1 MGGLALMSAG
11 CTGCRHWT
19 TGREL
24 EREGLFPGLL
34 VLSSGT
40 SSLAATYGYCA
51 LRDRLTSCDLP
62 MPCREPHVAV
72 SAAAPVRHGR
82 REPQA

>member
-1 MGGLALMSAG
+1 MGGPALMSEG

-19 TGREL
+19 TGQDL

-51 LRDRLTSCDLP
+51 LRDRLTSGDLS
-62 MPCREPHVAV
+62 MSCRDPRVPV
-72 SAAAPVRHGR
+72 SAAAR
-82 REPQA
+82 